1 MDWPFSPNE
10 SIVERMKRLGDSY
23 RTALVTGGTSGLGLA
38 FCEMLT
44 AEGVEVTTVSRR
56 PERLSET
63 KGLRNWKLDLSDA
76 KAIRAFTD
84 EYLSSS
90 EIPDLLVNNAG
101 YGAFFEWGEFPEEEI
116 VRQIEVL
123 FTTPVRLCRTFASV
137 MAERGS
143 GGIVNVSSIA
153 GLFPLPYMP
162 VYNAAKAG
170 LSAFSASL
178 SLEYKEAPF
187 VTDFRLGDFRTNF
200 NEAASKGGVVPSDS
214 SRGRVW
220 SQIEKQLDAS
230 PEPIVA
236 ARALRRILRRKQ
248 GGVTYAGG
256 FGQVRMAPL
265 FARLAPAGLVRT
277 VLRWRYRL
285 SGQSR

>member
-44 AEGVEVTTVSRR
+44 ADGVEVTTVSRR
-56 PERLSET
+56 PERLAGT
-63 KGLRNWKLDLSDA
+63 KSLRSRELDLSDA
-76 KAIRAFTD
+76 KAVRAFTD
-84 EYLSSS
+84 EYLSSA
-90 EIPDLLVNNAG
+90 EVPDLLVNNAG

-123 FTTPVRLCRTFASV
+123 FATPVRLCRAFAPA
-137 MAERGS
+137 MAKRES

-162 VYNAAKAG
+162 LYNAAKAG

-178 SLEYKEAPF
+178 SLEYKEVPF

-200 NEAASKGGVVPSDS
+200 NEAASKGGAVQSDS
-214 SRGRVW
+214 SRGRAW

-236 ARALRRILRRKQ
+236 ARALQRILWRKQ
-248 GGVTYAGG
+248 GGVVYAGG
-256 FGQVRMAPL
+256 FFQ
-265 FARLAPAGLVRT
+265 ARLAPLFDRLATAGLLRT
-277 VLRWRYRL
+277 VLRRRYGL
-285 SGQSR
+285 